1 MSEADDVYG
10 IPNITQQEVDDF
22 IAMQRRAARLI
33 PPPPGKISVSV
44 TPTPAAPR
52 RADALADFRFP
63 GEVEPLAELQERK
76 RAYDKAQA
84 AGLIKVY
91 RK

>member
-1 MSEADDVYG
+1 MSDADLYG

-33 PPPPGKISVSV
+33 PPPPGKISVTTTT
-44 TPTPAAPR
+44 TPRP
-52 RADALADFRFP
+52 ADALADFRFP
-63 GEVEPLAELQERK
+63 GEDESTAELQAR
-76 RAYDKAQA
+76 QA
-84 AGLIKVY
+84 AYNRAQRDGLIKVY

>member
-1 MSEADDVYG
+1 MSDEYD
-10 IPNITQQEVDDF
+10 IPGVTAEEVDHY

-44 TPTPAAPR
+44 TPAPAAPR

-63 GEVEPLAELQERK
+63 GEDESTAELQAR
-76 RAYDKAQA
+76 QA
-84 AGLIKVY
+84 AYNRAQRDGLIKVY

>member
-1 MSEADDVYG
+1 MSDADLYG

-33 PPPPGKISVSV
+33 PPPPGKISVN
-44 TPTPAAPR
+44 PAAPR
-52 RADALADFRFP
+52 PGGELDSFRFP
-63 GEVEPLAELQERK
+63 GENEPVAELQERK

>member
-1 MSEADDVYG
+1 MSDADLYG

-33 PPPPGKISVSV
+33 PPPPGKISVN
-44 TPTPAAPR
+44 PAAPR
-52 RADALADFRFP
+52 PADALADFRFP
-63 GEVEPLAELQERK
+63 GEAEPLAELQERK
-76 RAYDKAQA
+76 RAYDRAQA

>member
-1 MSEADDVYG
+1 MSDADLYG
-10 IPNITQQEVDDF
+10 IPGVTAEEVDHY
-22 IAMQRRAARLI
+22 IEMQRRAAQWALAA
-33 PPPPGKISVSV
+33 PGKISV
-44 TPTPAAPR
+44 TPTPATPR

-63 GEVEPLAELQERK
+63 GEVETTAELQERK
-76 RAYDKAQA
+76 RAYDRAVG